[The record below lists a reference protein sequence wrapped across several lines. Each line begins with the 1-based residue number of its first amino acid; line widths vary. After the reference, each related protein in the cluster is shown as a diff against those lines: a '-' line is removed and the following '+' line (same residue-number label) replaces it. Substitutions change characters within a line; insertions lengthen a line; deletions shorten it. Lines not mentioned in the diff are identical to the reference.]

1 VNAGIRLANF
11 IQDKTPSY
19 KFEPRISA
27 SYYLS
32 KTMSAKASYAK
43 MNQNIHLLSS
53 TGVGLPTDLWV
64 PATKDAPAQESWQA
78 AFGLAKDVSSLST
91 TFSLEGYYKES
102 KNVITYREG
111 ASFLMVDDPT
121 GANEIKWEDNIA
133 SGVGWSYGVEFL
145 AHRKTGRLSGWLGY
159 TLAWTQMQF
168 DEVNNGK
175 KFFAR
180 YDRRHDISLVGIYE
194 LSKGI
199 TISGTWVYGT
209 GNAITLPLA
218 SFPVNP
224 HLPFLTIDGGLQIVQ
239 DYGDKNSFR
248 MASYHR
254 LDLGVQ
260 FHKSK
265 GKHERVW
272 EFSVY
277 NAYNRSNPFAYFIR
291 SEQNFNSETGQYEFE
306 NKLKQVS
313 LFKIIPSVSWSI
325 KF

>member
-1 VNAGIRLANF
+1 
-11 IQDKTPSY
+11 
-19 KFEPRISA
+19 
-27 SYYLS
+27 
-32 KTMSAKASYAK
+32 
-43 MNQNIHLLSS
+43 
-53 TGVGLPTDLWV
+53 
-64 PATKDAPAQESWQA
+64 
-78 AFGLAKDVSSLST
+78 
-91 TFSLEGYYKES
+91 
-102 KNVITYREG
+102 
-111 ASFLMVDDPT
+111 
-121 GANEIKWEDNIA
+121 
-133 SGVGWSYGVEFL
+133 
-145 AHRKTGRLSGWLGY
+145 
-159 TLAWTQMQF
+159 MQF